1 MCCALSISETRRD
14 ATAGKNSLVRTLHT
28 VRTVVEMLKGSLT
41 YFVSCVEDETNLSAE
56 RVEILNDLPCLL
68 RNLSPS

>member
-1 MCCALSISETRRD
+1 MCCALCISETRRD
-14 ATAGKNSLVRTLHT
+14 ATAGKNILVRTLHT